1 MQDGPTDLLPPGVP
15 AADAVDEAG
24 DDASDRVRARI
35 EMLLAAARDLS
46 DTCADLADAL
56 RPLPGAVLDD
66 PLTMDFGRL
75 RAERTAAL
83 LDEAASAARGTLGLL
98 DAAYRALDQRTEP
111 EPALG
116 AATVLPAPRTEA
128 STWPDAFVEL
138 PPRALPADEDVAIE
152 RSRAGEPDVS
162 SGDAGPGEDEPDVTD
177 GEPVRIAMAA
187 LAGWVVV
194 DPDDETDTGTP
205 VLPSPDA
212 AATPPPTAEPAMG
225 EPGAAARSGPAADVA
240 EGRQADWTGNGGT
253 AVDRQPA
260 EPAATGWDQLRPNET
275 DVDRQPAEPAAS
287 GWDQLGPDETD
298 VDRQPA
304 EPAAPA
310 WDEAAAR
317 ETDVDR
323 QPAEPRRAPAWD
335 EAVSRPRPT

>member
-1 MQDGPTDLLPPGVP
+1 MQDGPTDLLPPGVH

-152 RSRAGEPDVS
+152 RSGAGEPDLS
-162 SGDAGPGEDEPDVTD
+162 SGDAGPGEDEPDVAD

-212 AATPPPTAEPAMG
+212 TATPSSDR
-225 EPGAAARSGPAADVA
+225 GARHGGARCGRPERTGRGRRRRAASGLDRERRDGGGPAA
-240 EGRQADWTGNGGT
+240 GRARRARRAGRVRLGPARTRR
-253 AVDRQPA
+253 DRRG
-260 EPAATGWDQLRPNET
+260 PAA
-275 DVDRQPAEPAAS
+275 
-287 GWDQLGPDETD
+287 
-298 VDRQPA
+298 
-304 EPAAPA
+304 
-310 WDEAAAR
+310 
-317 ETDVDR
+317 
-323 QPAEPRRAPAWD
+323 RRARRARG
-335 EAVSRPRPT
+335 SRAGTRP